1 MKKKK
6 GRPSEYKGSKT
17 GKLMRDFDMKFS
29 NALWIHIQDTRYN
42 KLKAK
47 KQRKRGV
54 N

>member
-6 GRPSEYKGSKT
+6 GRPSEYKGSKV

-29 NALWIHIQDTRYN
+29 DALALHFQDKRYMEN
-42 KLKAK
+42 QHVK
-47 KQRKRGV
+47 KQKAEQ